1 MNTPP
6 LPYSQACEN
15 NKAPPILEKLRD
27 VFTAPGTV
35 LEIGTG
41 TGQHAEHFAAA
52 LPHLKWQPTDHP
64 PRAAHLAVARLQQA
78 ALPNVLPILEL
89 DVNQMPWPVSAC
101 RWAFSANTAH
111 IMAWEEVETMFQ
123 GVGAC
128 LQKDGGAFC
137 LYGPF
142 KHNGKFT
149 SDSNRTFDQ
158 SLKAKAS
165 HMGIRDIEALSELA
179 QDVGLQLHDDHAMPA
194 NNELLVFVRSA

>member
-1 MNTPP
+1 MNSH

-15 NKAPPILEKLRD
+15 NKAPILEKLCEI
-27 VFTAPGTV
+27 FNAPGTV

-52 LPHLKWQPTDHP
+52 LPHLQWQPTDH

-89 DVNQMPWPVSAC
+89 DVNQMPWPVPAC

-123 GVGAC
+123 GVAAC
-128 LQKDGGAFC
+128 LQKNGAFC

-142 KHNGKFT
+142 KHEGGYT
-149 SDSNRTFDQ
+149 SESNEAFDQ

-165 HMGIRDIEALSELA
+165 HMGIRDIEDLSVLAETTGLALK
-179 QDVGLQLHDDHAMPA
+179 DDYAMPA
-194 NNELLVFVRSA
+194 NNEMLIFRR

>member
-1 MNTPP
+1 
-6 LPYSQACEN
+6 
-15 NKAPPILEKLRD
+15 
-27 VFTAPGTV
+27 
-35 LEIGTG
+35 
-41 TGQHAEHFAAA
+41 
-52 LPHLKWQPTDHP
+52 
-64 PRAAHLAVARLQQA
+64 
-78 ALPNVLPILEL
+78 
-89 DVNQMPWPVSAC
+89 
-101 RWAFSANTAH
+101 
-111 IMAWEEVETMFQ
+111 MAWEEVETMFQ

-128 LQKDGGAFC
+128 LQKDGAFC